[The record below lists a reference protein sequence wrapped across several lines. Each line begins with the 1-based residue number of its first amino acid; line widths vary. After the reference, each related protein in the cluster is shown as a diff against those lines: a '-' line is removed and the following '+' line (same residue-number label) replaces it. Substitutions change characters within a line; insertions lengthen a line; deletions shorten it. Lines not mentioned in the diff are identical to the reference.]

1 MFILLDCYSYKP
13 ENIQLGEKIMK
24 RRKELDMTAA
34 ELADQASISTVTLSG
49 IETGRISPKFDVLNR
64 IAFVLN
70 KPLSYF
76 QSDDLNKFSS
86 IPNEMTP
93 IIEKFM
99 RLTPEKQQLMAVM
112 FNGQL
117 DSILNMAM

>member
-1 MFILLDCYSYKP
+1 MTVSYKP

-24 RRKELDMTAA
+24 RRKELNMTAA
-34 ELADQASISTVTLSG
+34 ELADQVSISTVTLSG
-49 IETGRISPKFDVLNR
+49 IETGRISPKFDVFYR
-64 IAFVLN
+64 IALVLN

-86 IPNEMTP
+86 VPNEMTP

>member
-1 MFILLDCYSYKP
+1 MTVSYKL

-49 IETGRISPKFDVLNR
+49 IETGRISPKFDVLHR
-64 IAFVLN
+64 IALVLN

-86 IPNEMTP
+86 VPNEMST

-99 RLTPEKQQLMAVM
+99 RLTPEKQQLMAAM